1 MLTVTQLAT
10 AYNTSRTPILY
21 YERARL
27 LLPNCRSDNGYRWYG
42 EKEQARIESIISYH
56 SFGLSLQEMT
66 ALLDRKD
73 DSKQEQTLVNQFN
86 ALEKEVQNLRQ
97 QQKAIVIL
105 LEHPELLE
113 QKSLTK
119 DRWVKVMENA
129 GFSEDDMKNWHK
141 QFEKMEPSTHQE
153 FLESLNIVQKE
164 VESIRDWSKNR
175 ATGVT
180 LLFLLIFF
188 AKSSEFYNV
197 NSPSFS
203 PRRMTIKLV

>member
-1 MLTVTQLAT
+1 
-10 AYNTSRTPILY
+10 
-21 YERARL
+21 
-27 LLPNCRSDNGYRWYG
+27 
-42 EKEQARIESIISYH
+42 
-56 SFGLSLQEMT
+56 MT

-105 LEHPELLE
+105 LEQPELLE